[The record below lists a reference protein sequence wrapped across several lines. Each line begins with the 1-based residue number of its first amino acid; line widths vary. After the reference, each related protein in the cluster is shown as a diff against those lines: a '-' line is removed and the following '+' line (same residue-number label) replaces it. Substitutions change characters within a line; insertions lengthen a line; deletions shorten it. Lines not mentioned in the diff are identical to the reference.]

1 MWHDN
6 EREYSVQEIVL
17 SISDEAW
24 EDLERVLREAELQK
38 KTPKTDAAT

>member
-1 MWHDN
+1 MFHDN
-6 EREYSVQEIVL
+6 EREYSVQEIAM

-24 EDLERVLREAELQK
+24 EDLVRVLDEAELQK